1 MTYLGIDLGKQRIG
15 IAVSDMKGL
24 IAQPISIIPRT
35 SDKDTVETIAHIC
48 TERKVEALVIG
59 VPYSATEEVQETFR
73 SFGEK
78 IAKHTNLPLHEWD
91 ETFSTKQAQNVVAF
105 SDRPSSRKK
114 TQDHRDDVAAAIILQ
129 EFLDHA
135 YRQKNSTSDRTD
147 TSA

>member
-24 IAQPISIIPRT
+24 VAQPIAIITRT
-35 SDKDTVETIAHIC
+35 SDKEAVESISDIC
-48 TERKVEALVIG
+48 AEKKVGALVIG

-73 SFGEK
+73 SFGK
-78 IAKHTNLPLHEWD
+78 KVAKHTNLPLHEWD

-105 SDRPSSRKK
+105 SDRPSSRRK
-114 TQDHRDDVAAAIILQ
+114 TRDHRDDVAAAIILQ

-135 YRQKNSTSDRTD
+135 YRQKNSTGGRSG